1 MWWNEYTCRP
11 QITRMFYGHFTRNL
25 GLAGVSALLFWCK
38 FPCELFG
45 MRACLGVG
53 VIYLYVCGGCG
64 WRVMYDSWWGW
75 RTCACEPKLKYCH
88 ISWTG
93 NGIRRDFGSILRK
106 IHVYLLYHYSSLAN
120 KVVWNCEIVGSAK
133 ENHGKFRFHL
143 SDNSDAPPVP
153 FTNSTSL
160 CILVHCCSIFLWDL
174 DWKYIYRWSIKK
186 PKYKWKII

>member
-1 MWWNEYTCRP
+1 MWWNEDTCRP
-11 QITRMFYGHFTRNL
+11 QIIRMFYGHITRNL

-75 RTCACEPKLKYCH
+75 RTCACEPQLKYCH

-93 NGIRRDFGSILRK
+93 NGIKRDFGSILRK

-120 KVVWNCEIVGSAK
+120 KVVWNCEIVGS
-133 ENHGKFRFHL
+133 GKDDRGS
-143 SDNSDAPPVP
+143 SDSICLITVMPPR
-153 FTNSTSL
+153 SHSR
-160 CILVHCCSIFLWDL
+160 IVHHCAHTCCVCDYSYNTMVVQANIIFNVALQ
-174 DWKYIYRWSIKK
+174 
-186 PKYKWKII
+186 